1 MLELCRWHTY
11 IILIILPVNII
22 SLSLQK
28 IKLHCKVSVFE
39 RMTERLFDVI
49 CIDLNALWKQHQH
62 TNASEMQPSIPPKNN
77 INIFFSPIRY
87 NKIKHCLSLKLKRV
101 ASLVQIVV

>member
-1 MLELCRWHTY
+1 M
-11 IILIILPVNII
+11 
-22 SLSLQK
+22 
-28 IKLHCKVSVFE
+28 VSVFE

-101 ASLVQIVV
+101 ASLAQIVV